1 MRRRSVV
8 AALLAAGAGA
18 HLLRRRRGGGAER
31 VDVHYDDGSMVS
43 LEQGPELERL
53 LTVAREGL
61 AAARG

>member
-18 HLLRRRRGGGAER
+18 YLLRRRRGAEAER

-43 LEQGPELERL
+43 LEKGPELERL

-61 AAARG
+61 AAARA